1 MAGFESSFQP
11 DSPCAPTLGALA
23 DHRWLFVL
31 SQLSSNSTHA
41 ISSKMAAL
49 EGILVADLMEMSA
62 EELRSRGWA
71 LKTVEQ

>member
-1 MAGFESSFQP
+1 
-11 DSPCAPTLGALA
+11 
-23 DHRWLFVL
+23 
-31 SQLSSNSTHA
+31 
-41 ISSKMAAL
+41 MAAL